1 MEIIIAAILFII
13 IMGAAI
19 IYGALS
25 WGLVVSKF
33 WVWFLLPVF
42 PALPAISFAQAIGL
56 SFFIGL
62 FHTVN
67 TQVIQK
73 EYKDET
79 QGAILAVIAFWITLL
94 VGWIV
99 HSIWF

>member
-1 MEIIIAAILFII
+1 MEIIIVAILFII
-13 IMGAAI
+13 IMGLAI
-19 IYGALS
+19 VYGALT

-42 PALPAISFAQAIGL
+42 PDLPAITFVQAIGL
-56 SFFIGL
+56 SLFIGL

-67 TQVIQK
+67 TQVVQK

-79 QGAILAVIAFWITLL
+79 QGTILVVIAPWVTLGF
-94 VGWIV
+94 GWIV